1 MFCLLQLLLFYVFH
15 GVYLGGVSVFG
26 YVVLSCVDTPMV
38 LYAGFCHDKSTSQN
52 ECFTIFSP
60 TLCLAR
66 MCCDTLG
73 IDSGR
78 CILDRIGPANDRF
91 EENIVA

>member
-1 MFCLLQLLLFYVFH
+1 MFCLLHFLLFDVFY
-15 GVYLGGVSVFG
+15 GLYLGGVSVFG
-26 YVVLSCVDTPMV
+26 DVVLSCVDPPMV
-38 LYAGFCHDKSTSQN
+38 LYADFCHYKFTSQN
-52 ECFTIFSP
+52 ECFTFFSP

-66 MCCDTLG
+66 MCRHTLG